1 MTAQVARW
9 HDLKISFQKRTYLP
23 TGLMSYETNRQS
35 PLRQPLYALNTL
47 FTEEMTILRQLN
59 SSYVDF
65 GEISCIHH
73 AFIHQAI
80 DHPQKLALLLE
91 EQSLSYA
98 ETLYYS
104 QHLAANFIGGGVIG
118 HLFERSIEMIIA
130 MMAIWISGGIYMP
143 MSPRDPIVRIKTCI
157 KSTHARLVLVHGYTK
172 HLLSNQSEIIIIDID
187 KIISC
192 PMMIDENSLT
202 NIRVTPNDI
211 SHIVFTSGSTGTP
224 KAVSIAQ
231 KFLHLT
237 GIMFK
242 IIQSI

>member
-1 MTAQVARW
+1 
-9 HDLKISFQKRTYLP
+9 
-23 TGLMSYETNRQS
+23 
-35 PLRQPLYALNTL
+35 
-47 FTEEMTILRQLN
+47 
-59 SSYVDF
+59 YVDF

-104 QHLAANFIGGGVIG
+104 QQLASNFIGGGVIG

-130 MMAIWISGGIYMP
+130 MMAIWMSGGIYMP

-157 KSTHARLVLVHGYTK
+157 KSTHARVVLVHGYTK

-192 PMMIDENSLT
+192 PTIIDENSLT
-202 NIRVTPNDI
+202 NIRVAPNDI

-231 KFLHLT
+231 KFLCLSCT
-237 GIMFK
+237 VFQIKSFIK
-242 IIQSI
+242 